1 MRSLK
6 ILIILGLFL
15 STSVA
20 IANEDTTKTAA
31 ARFSEMKSK
40 SWFLQMS
47 VTNGIF
53 TSTGLDGGS
62 FTIRH
67 QLSPRH
73 AIRFGASF
81 PLRIGSSEQT
91 EIRSRTYDFDTDYRD
106 RDESGAGLTFAL
118 RALWFR
124 KTGRNIH
131 PYFGIG
137 PSYRFGSDGFDEEIN
152 SGETKQRARSSYS
165 ALSLNGNLGSEIFL
179 MDGFSLF
186 GEVSLGLEYRY
197 QRQVYETFYSSP
209 QRSDY
214 TYSER
219 RTSYYSVIHEIARMG
234 FSLQL

>member
-1 MRSLK
+1 MRSPKLY
-6 ILIILGLFL
+6 IILGLFF
-15 STSVA
+15 SVSVA
-20 IANEDTTKTAA
+20 IAEEDTTKSAVV
-31 ARFSEMKSK
+31 RFSEIKSK
-40 SWFLQMS
+40 SWFLQLS
-47 VTNGIF
+47 VTNGVF

-67 QLSPRH
+67 HLSPRH

-81 PLRIGSSEQT
+81 PLRFGSIEQT
-91 EIRSRTYDFDTDYRD
+91 DVRSRTYDFETDYRD
-106 RDESGAGLTFAL
+106 RDESGTGLTFAL
-118 RALWFR
+118 RTLWFR

-137 PSYRFGSDGFDEEIN
+137 PSYRFGSDGFDEDIN
-152 SGETKQRARSSYS
+152 SGEAKTRARTWYS

-219 RTSYYSVIHEIARMG
+219 RTSNYSVVHEIARMG